1 MNRNRVDENGL
12 YLGDACYVETSSQGP
27 SGRDGFAVMWQGRN
41 ILGIFTSKDV
51 ANGIAA
57 TFDSLTPRGSAPDQP
72 PVDSLLELVGFRQI
86 LADVVGRE
94 AKRLEAQELA
104 TRTAANRL
112 RGRTWP

>member
-1 MNRNRVDENGL
+1 MRNSRLNDDGFYCGE
-12 YLGDACYVETSSQGP
+12 ACYVELSNQGP
-27 SGRDGFAVMWQGRN
+27 SGRESFAVLWQGRN
-41 ILGIFTSKDV
+41 ILGVFVSKDV

-57 TFDSLTPRGSAPDQP
+57 TFDALTPRGPVSDEP
-72 PVDSLLELVGFRQI
+72 PVDALLELVGFRQI

-104 TRTAANRL
+104 TRSAANRL